1 MTTFEALKHL
11 IENKAVTVLT
21 ACNMIEE
28 AYLNEQITL
37 EEYQTL
43 KSLDLRSEEFHN
55 YLKSLG
61 LE

>member
-11 IENKAVTVLT
+11 IENKAVTVRT

-28 AYLNEQITL
+28 AYHNKQITL
-37 EEYQTL
+37 QDYQIL
-43 KSLDLRSEEFHN
+43 KSLDLRDEEFHN